1 MSGARAQTEMEFG
14 GVIFDA
20 VILEHGPY
28 GCDGCAFAL
37 AVPGQWPDTA
47 CGQAGCM
54 PPERLDGKYAIW
66 EQRLPT
72 IPGKGANPW
81 KTTSQVSGFEEC
93 AYASTED
100 RASRVKTMSE
110 AELVAALA
118 WPDTQKS
125 VRTQI
130 ERRLR
135 KMRIAEFRNT

>member
-1 MSGARAQTEMEFG
+1 MSGERAQNEIEIG
-14 GVIFDA
+14 GVIYDA
-20 VILEHGPY
+20 VIMEHGPY

-37 AVPGQWPDTA
+37 AVPGKWPTNA
-47 CGQAGCM
+47 CAQAGCM

-72 IPGKGANPW
+72 MPRGENPW
-81 KTTSQVSGFEEC
+81 KTTSQVSGFEAC

-110 AELVAALA
+110 TELVAALA
-118 WPDTQKS
+118 WPDTQKT

-135 KMRIAEFRNT
+135 KMRREVARG